1 MKHKQLLKIL
11 RTVNAN
17 SDLNENNIIEKIK
30 EKLEKKDLGT
40 YEEWEDSLFNINYTF
55 DDQSTLLHIAARND
69 LVNIAELLIKKGGNV
84 NTADQDGWTPL
95 HFATASGSIGVV
107 EILIAHKASV
117 DAVNKVKITPLHAAV
132 RSGYTEIIKVLIAN
146 GANVNTADQNGCTPL
161 HCAAH
166 NANKEI
172 VEFLLDT
179 GANVDAV
186 SQAKS
191 TALHHA
197 VSAENCQVEIV
208 EAILKKK
215 ADVDMADKYG
225 RTPLCWAIRNGYSE
239 IARILLSNKANP
251 LLGHKSFNT
260 LKLLI
265 ELIKNDFKH
274 SKKAEET
281 QQQEDDEYELIKYS
295 LVLRND
301 CSLTDIAERGA
312 FGKLISTWL
321 VDMSNLTESQKELNK
336 KFLST
341 FKDFPH
347 VTYKDYK
354 NDVEK
359 IKKFLL
365 DHKSNQ
371 DLKTI
376 LNLKRGESKL
386 TILHILSIMECSN
399 AGEFIDL
406 LLNSGADPNE
416 KDDTGRTPLHYAT
429 RSDHC
434 DTIIKL
440 LLKNGANPDVQDNKG
455 KTPLEI
461 AINNPNYYI
470 KKCFLTDNEKSLLKK
485 LRSASGN
492 STKLQELLSEQRNI
506 QDFERICQL
515 FNLEKESQIFTK
527 DVLYETFRKKT
538 QVDHNG
544 KKHSHKSVNLW
555 EGDFLLDD
563 QDPCGYFDELN
574 KAQDINQLE
583 RVVTEAIECG
593 VRFNLTCEGNI
604 YENTYESKYNF
615 TDYVI
620 RRISE
625 LKIFQVERDIEV
637 ASRIV
642 CNLVKRGAV
651 LETLSSII
659 VIDELEKFKDHKANL
674 KEARKS
680 YIHYSLRFLEA
691 AKNATTGKVKEAK
704 MDNLTFYWKY
714 SSGSI
719 VVVPIITNSDE
730 STEFRRDVIA
740 IGESEIEILTEG
752 GIRNYTDI
760 IGNIVL
766 TFDTDLGKV
775 DARLYPDVQDEGKI
789 IVEVSN
795 KEEILEKFKNYKEEL
810 GENCLLGGSSVYD
823 AIKQGYFKGPEKV
836 LEKDSIYHV
845 SSSLENIS
853 LSPIVQQ
860 EKIPSRGC
868 VA

>member
-1 MKHKQLLKIL
+1 MEYERLLKIL
-11 RTVNAN
+11 RTI
-17 SDLNENNIIEKIK
+17 SDLNENNIIERVK
-30 EKLEKKDLGT
+30 EELEKEDPDT
-40 YEEWEDSLFNINYTF
+40 YKKWQDNGFNINYTF

-69 LVNIAELLIKKGGNV
+69 LVKIAELLIKKGGNV
-84 NTADQDGWTPL
+84 NTADQDGWNTL
-95 HFATASGSIGVV
+95 HFAAASSSIGVV
-107 EILIAHKASV
+107 EILIANGVNVNVADQNGFTPLHCAAHNENKEIVELILDKGANV
-117 DAVNKVKITPLHAAV
+117 DAVN
-132 RSGYTEIIKVLIAN
+132 
-146 GANVNTADQNGCTPL
+146 QNGCTPL
-161 HCAAH
+161 HCATINGH
-166 NANKEI
+166 EEI
-172 VEFLLDT
+172 VELLLEKR
-179 GANVDAV
+179 ANVDV
-186 SQAKS
+186 
-191 TALHHA
+191 
-197 VSAENCQVEIV
+197 
-208 EAILKKK
+208 
-215 ADVDMADKYG
+215 ADEYG

-239 IARILLSNKANP
+239 IARILLENKADP

-295 LVLRND
+295 LLLRND
-301 CSLTDIAERGA
+301 CSLTDVVERSA

-341 FKDFPH
+341 FKDFSH

-386 TILHILSIMECSN
+386 TILHILSSMECSN
-399 AGEFIDL
+399 SEECIDL

-429 RSDHC
+429 RSGHC

-440 LLKNGANPDVQDNKG
+440 LLRKGANLDIKDKKG
-455 KTPLEI
+455 KTPIEF
-461 AINNPNYYI
+461 AVNNPHLNI
-470 KKCFLTDNEKSLLKK
+470 KECFLTD
-485 LRSASGN
+485 
-492 STKLQELLSEQRNI
+492 
-506 QDFERICQL
+506 
-515 FNLEKESQIFTK
+515 
-527 DVLYETFRKKT
+527 DVIYGTFRKKT
-538 QVDHNG
+538 QADYNG
-544 KKHSHKSVNLW
+544 KKYLRKSVNLW
-555 EGDFLLDD
+555 GNDFLLDE
-563 QDPCGYFDELN
+563 QDPDKYFCKLDEV
-574 KAQDINQLE
+574 QDINQLE
-583 RVVTEAIECG
+583 QVVNEAIKSR

-604 YENTYESKYNF
+604 YENTYENKYNF

-659 VIDELEKFKDHKANL
+659 VIDKLEKFKDHKANL

-704 MDNLTFYWKY
+704 MDNFTFCLKY
-714 SSGSI
+714 SKNSI
-719 VVVPIITNSDE
+719 VEVAKIINGTDE

-752 GIRNYTDI
+752 GVRNYTDL

-766 TFDTDLGKV
+766 TFHTDLGKV
-775 DARLYPDVQDEGKI
+775 DARLYSDVQDEGKI

-823 AIKQGYFKGPEKV
+823 AIKQGYFKRPEEV
-836 LEKDSIYHV
+836 DSIYHV

-853 LSPIVQQ
+853 LFPIVQQ
-860 EKIPSRGC
+860 NTEKIR
-868 VA
+868 

>member
-1 MKHKQLLKIL
+1 MEHEQLLKIL
-11 RTVNAN
+11 RTI
-17 SDLNENNIIEKIK
+17 SDLNENNIIERVK
-30 EKLEKKDLGT
+30 EELEKEDPDT
-40 YEEWEDSLFNINYTF
+40 YKKWQDNGFNINYTF

-69 LVNIAELLIKKGGNV
+69 LVKIAELLIKKGGNV

-95 HFATASGSIGVV
+95 HFAAASGSIGVV

-117 DAVNKVKITPLHAAV
+117 VVVDKEE
-132 RSGYTEIIKVLIAN
+132 Y
-146 GANVNTADQNGCTPL
+146 TPL

-166 NANKEI
+166 NGHKEI
-172 VEFLLDT
+172 VELLLDKGANIDAVDQNRYT
-179 GANVDAV
+179 PLHYAALNGHEEIVELLLNKGANVNSVGCAG
-186 SQAKS
+186 S
-191 TALHHA
+191 TILHHA
-197 VSAENCQVEIV
+197 VSAENCKTEIV
-208 EAILKKK
+208 KKLIEK
-215 ADVDMADKYG
+215 EADVDIADKYG

-239 IARILLSNKANP
+239 VAGILLENKADP

-260 LKLLI
+260 LKLLS

-295 LVLRND
+295 LLLRND
-301 CSLTDIAERGA
+301 CSLTDVVERSA

-386 TILHILSIMECSN
+386 TILHILSSMECSN
-399 AGEFIDL
+399 SEECIDL

-429 RSDHC
+429 RSGHC

-440 LLKNGANPDVQDNKG
+440 LLRKGANLDIKDKKG
-455 KTPLEI
+455 KTPIEF
-461 AINNPNYYI
+461 AVNNPNLNI
-470 KKCFLTDNEKSLLKK
+470 KEYFLTD
-485 LRSASGN
+485 
-492 STKLQELLSEQRNI
+492 
-506 QDFERICQL
+506 
-515 FNLEKESQIFTK
+515 
-527 DVLYETFRKKT
+527 DVIYGTFRKKT
-538 QVDHNG
+538 QTDYNG
-544 KKHSHKSVNLW
+544 KKYLCKSANLW
-555 EGDFLLDD
+555 GEDFLLYGQNPDE
-563 QDPCGYFDELN
+563 YFCELDEV
-574 KAQDINQLE
+574 QDINQLE
-583 RVVTEAIECG
+583 QVVNEAIESG

-604 YENTYESKYNF
+604 YENTYENKYNF

-620 RRISE
+620 KRISE

-659 VIDELEKFKDHKANL
+659 VIDKLEKFKYHKANL
-674 KEARKS
+674 KEAHKS
-680 YIHYSLRFLEA
+680 CIYYSLRFLEA

-740 IGESEIEILTEG
+740 IGESEIEILTEN

-810 GENCLLGGSSVYD
+810 GKHCLLGHSSVYD
-823 AIKQGYFKGPEKV
+823 AIKQGYFKRPEKV

-845 SSSLENIS
+845 SSSLEKIS

>member
-1 MKHKQLLKIL
+1 MEYERLLKIL
-11 RTVNAN
+11 RTI
-17 SDLNENNIIEKIK
+17 SDLNENNIIERVK
-30 EKLEKKDLGT
+30 EELEK
-40 YEEWEDSLFNINYTF
+40 EDSDTYKKWQDNEFNINYTF

-69 LVNIAELLIKKGGNV
+69 LVKIAELLIKKGGNV
-84 NTADQDGWTPL
+84 NTADQDGWNPL
-95 HFATASGSIGVV
+95 HFAVASGSIGVV
-107 EILIAHKASV
+107 EILIANGVNVNVADQNGFTPLHCAAHNENKEIVELLLDKGANV
-117 DAVNKVKITPLHAAV
+117 DAVN
-132 RSGYTEIIKVLIAN
+132 
-146 GANVNTADQNGCTPL
+146 QNGCTPL
-161 HCAAH
+161 HCATINGH
-166 NANKEI
+166 EEI
-172 VEFLLDT
+172 VELLLEKR
-179 GANVDAV
+179 ANVDV
-186 SQAKS
+186 
-191 TALHHA
+191 
-197 VSAENCQVEIV
+197 
-208 EAILKKK
+208 
-215 ADVDMADKYG
+215 ADEYG
-225 RTPLCWAIRNGYSE
+225 RTALCWAIRNGYSE
-239 IARILLSNKANP
+239 IARILLENKADP

-295 LVLRND
+295 LLLRND
-301 CSLTDIAERGA
+301 CSLTDVVERGA

-321 VDMSNLTESQKELNK
+321 VDISNLTESQKELNK

-386 TILHILSIMECSN
+386 TILHILSSMECSN
-399 AGEFIDL
+399 SEESIDL

-429 RSDHC
+429 RSGHC

-440 LLKNGANPDVQDNKG
+440 LLRKGANLDIKDKKG
-455 KTPLEI
+455 KTPIEF
-461 AINNPNYYI
+461 AVNNPNLNI
-470 KKCFLTDNEKSLLKK
+470 KEYFLTD
-485 LRSASGN
+485 
-492 STKLQELLSEQRNI
+492 
-506 QDFERICQL
+506 
-515 FNLEKESQIFTK
+515 
-527 DVLYETFRKKT
+527 DVIYGTFRKKT
-538 QVDHNG
+538 QVDYNG
-544 KKHSHKSVNLW
+544 KKYLCKSVNLW
-555 EGDFLLDD
+555 GEDFLLDE
-563 QDPCGYFDELN
+563 QDPDKYFCKLDEV
-574 KAQDINQLE
+574 QDINQLE
-583 RVVTEAIECG
+583 QVVNEAIKSR

-625 LKIFQVERDIEV
+625 LKIFQGERDIEV

-651 LETLSSII
+651 FETLSSII
-659 VIDELEKFKDHKANL
+659 VIDKLEKFKDHKANL

-704 MDNLTFYWKY
+704 MDNFTFYLKY
-714 SSGSI
+714 SKNSI
-719 VVVPIITNSDE
+719 VEVAKIINGTDE

-740 IGESEIEILTEG
+740 IGKSETEILTEG
-752 GIRNYTDI
+752 GVRNYTDL

-766 TFDTDLGKV
+766 TFHTDLGKV
-775 DARLYPDVQDEGKI
+775 DARLYSDVQDEGKI

-823 AIKQGYFKGPEKV
+823 AIKQGYFKRPEEV
-836 LEKDSIYHV
+836 DSIYHV

-853 LSPIVQQ
+853 LLPIVQQ
-860 EKIPSRGC
+860 NIEKIR
-868 VA
+868 

>member
-1 MKHKQLLKIL
+1 MEYERLLKIL
-11 RTVNAN
+11 RTI
-17 SDLNENNIIEKIK
+17 SDLNENNIIERVK
-30 EKLEKKDLGT
+30 EELEKEDPDT
-40 YEEWEDSLFNINYTF
+40 YKKWQDNGFNINYTF

-69 LVNIAELLIKKGGNV
+69 LVKIAELLIKKGGNV
-84 NTADQDGWTPL
+84 NTADQDGWNTL
-95 HFATASGSIGVV
+95 HFAAASSSIGVV
-107 EILIAHKASV
+107 EILIANGVNVNVADQNGFTPLHCAAHNENKEIVELILDKGANV
-117 DAVNKVKITPLHAAV
+117 DAVN
-132 RSGYTEIIKVLIAN
+132 
-146 GANVNTADQNGCTPL
+146 QNGCTPL
-161 HCAAH
+161 HCATINGH
-166 NANKEI
+166 EEI
-172 VEFLLDT
+172 VELLLEKR
-179 GANVDAV
+179 ANVDV
-186 SQAKS
+186 
-191 TALHHA
+191 
-197 VSAENCQVEIV
+197 
-208 EAILKKK
+208 
-215 ADVDMADKYG
+215 ADEYG

-239 IARILLSNKANP
+239 IARILLENKADP

-295 LVLRND
+295 LLLRND
-301 CSLTDIAERGA
+301 CSLTDVVERSA

-386 TILHILSIMECSN
+386 TILHILSSMECSN
-399 AGEFIDL
+399 SEECIDL

-429 RSDHC
+429 RSGHC

-440 LLKNGANPDVQDNKG
+440 LLRKGANLDIKDKKG
-455 KTPLEI
+455 KTPIEF
-461 AINNPNYYI
+461 AVNNPHLNI
-470 KKCFLTDNEKSLLKK
+470 KECFLTD
-485 LRSASGN
+485 
-492 STKLQELLSEQRNI
+492 
-506 QDFERICQL
+506 
-515 FNLEKESQIFTK
+515 
-527 DVLYETFRKKT
+527 DVIYGTFRNKT
-538 QVDHNG
+538 QADYNG
-544 KKHSHKSVNLW
+544 KKYLRKSVNLW
-555 EGDFLLDD
+555 GNDFILDE
-563 QDPCGYFDELN
+563 QDPGKYFCKLDEV
-574 KAQDINQLE
+574 QDINQLE
-583 RVVTEAIECG
+583 QVVNEAIKSR

-604 YENTYESKYNF
+604 YENTYENKYNF

-659 VIDELEKFKDHKANL
+659 VIDKLEKFKDHKDNL

-704 MDNLTFYWKY
+704 MDNFTFCLKY
-714 SSGSI
+714 SKNSI
-719 VVVPIITNSDE
+719 VEVAKIINGTDE

-752 GIRNYTDI
+752 GVRNYTDL

-766 TFDTDLGKV
+766 TFHTDLGKV
-775 DARLYPDVQDEGKI
+775 DARLYSDVQDEEKI

-823 AIKQGYFKGPEKV
+823 AIKQGYFKRPEEV
-836 LEKDSIYHV
+836 DSIYHV

-853 LSPIVQQ
+853 LFPIVQQ
-860 EKIPSRGC
+860 NTEKIR
-868 VA
+868 